1 MYSFPNEAG
10 KPSQVSSPNPSRG
23 KVKREGFHESH
34 SYPSLARE
42 TLKRNTEEG
51 NKREVSLTVTL
62 ELSLI
67 ILQLCGI
74 NLVALERRFRLF
86 LERFYMLS
94 RLVDTHSSV
103 FTR

>member
-1 MYSFPNEAG
+1 MSGRYYEGASNANMYSFPNEAG
-10 KPSQVSSPNPSRG
+10 KPSQVSSPNPSRS

-42 TLKRNTEEG
+42 TLKRNAEEG

-74 NLVALERRFRLF
+74 NVVALE
-86 LERFYMLS
+86 
-94 RLVDTHSSV
+94 
-103 FTR
+103 

>member
-10 KPSQVSSPNPSRG
+10 KPSQVSSPNPSRS
-23 KVKREGFHESH
+23 KVKREGFHESY
-34 SYPSLARE
+34 SSRE
-42 TLKRNTEEG
+42 TLKRNAEEG

-74 NLVALERRFRLF
+74 NLVALE
-86 LERFYMLS
+86 
-94 RLVDTHSSV
+94 
-103 FTR
+103 